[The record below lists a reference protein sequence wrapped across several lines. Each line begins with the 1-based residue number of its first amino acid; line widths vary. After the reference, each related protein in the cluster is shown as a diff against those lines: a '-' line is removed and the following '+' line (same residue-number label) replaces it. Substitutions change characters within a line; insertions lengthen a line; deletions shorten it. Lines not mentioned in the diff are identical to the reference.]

1 MHADSFKP
9 LADPATT
16 RPSGDLLALAS
27 SGAWTSVALLRDTP
41 SGIECD
47 SLAEPAGAGQSAR
60 LFALID
66 ELLGGRP
73 LESIGAIA
81 FDAGPGAFTGLRI
94 GCSVAQGIGFARGL
108 PLVGIGSLEAA
119 AWRGLRL
126 SGLPE
131 ALALVA
137 NDARMGEIY
146 AAACLV
152 RAPAG
157 PRPGPAVDTLAG
169 PVVCRPDAFPEAL
182 AEAVEQAGA
191 DPDLAGMTWLAAGDA
206 WQGVGLPEAWQRPLA
221 GRSWQGAAPG
231 TAREIAE
238 LALPVWRAGG
248 GVPAEQA
255 APRYVRDKVA
265 LDVDEQRALRARR
278 LAAT

>member
-1 MHADSFKP
+1 MHADSSKP
-9 LADPATT
+9 LSGPATT
-16 RPSGDLLALAS
+16 QPSGGLLALAS

-66 ELLGGRP
+66 ELLGGRS
-73 LESIGAIA
+73 LDSIGAI
-81 FDAGPGAFTGLRI
+81 AFTGLRI

-126 SGLPE
+126 SGLSA
-131 ALALVA
+131 ALVLVA

-146 AAACLV
+146 AAACSV

-157 PRPGPAVDTLAG
+157 PQQGPAVDTLAG
-169 PVVCRPDAFPEAL
+169 PVVCRPDAFPEVL
-182 AEAVEQAGA
+182 AEAVQRAGT
-191 DPDLAGMTWLAAGDA
+191 DPGFAGMVWLAAGDA
-206 WQGVGLPEAWQRPLA
+206 WQTVGLPEAWHRPLA

-248 GVPAEQA
+248 GVAAEEA
-255 APRYVRDKVA
+255 SPRYIRDKVA
-265 LDVDEQRALRARR
+265 LDVDEQQALRAQR
-278 LAAT
+278 LAAK